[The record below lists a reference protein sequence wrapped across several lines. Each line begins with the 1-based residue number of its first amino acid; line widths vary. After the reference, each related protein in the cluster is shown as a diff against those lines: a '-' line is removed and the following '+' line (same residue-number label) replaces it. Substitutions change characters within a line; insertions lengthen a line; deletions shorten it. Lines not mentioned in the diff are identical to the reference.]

1 MLLILELLFFVI
13 AIYYLGKGFYKKN
26 SAEVSSLSIKNYQY
40 TATVWF
46 LVFGLIGFYLIDYF
60 IVGVLAK
67 NLILIGYFGL
77 VVFILQKRVFSTN
90 FKPEE
95 SFFKVA
101 KGFLILSSCL
111 AILIVGLILASL
123 VFESYHFFTK
133 VNIFD
138 FLFGTK
144 WNPVEEHDALDG
156 LKNYYG
162 FLPVLGGTLL
172 ITLIALVIASFL
184 GIFAAIYIAEYL
196 PKKTR
201 SRIKPV
207 LEILAGIPSV
217 VYGFFAVVVISPFVV
232 LLGEKLGFNI
242 EPEAAIIAG
251 VVIGLQIT
259 PLVLSLSD
267 DAIFA
272 VPNSLRD
279 GSTALG
285 ATKAETVIRVILPSS
300 LNGIIASL
308 ILAFSRAIGE
318 TMIVVMAA
326 GRFANLSLNPFEAVS
341 TATVQIVMLL
351 TGDQE
356 FSSVKT
362 LSAFALGISLF
373 FITLSLN
380 FLALRLAKGFGVKN

>member
-144 WNPVEEHDALDG
+144 WNPIGSKIFQISTHASK
-156 LKNYYG
+156 LKIGNA
-162 FLPVLGGTLL
+162 F
-172 ITLIALVIASFL
+172 
-184 GIFAAIYIAEYL
+184 
-196 PKKTR
+196 
-201 SRIKPV
+201 
-207 LEILAGIPSV
+207 
-217 VYGFFAVVVISPFVV
+217 
-232 LLGEKLGFNI
+232 
-242 EPEAAIIAG
+242 AG
-251 VVIGLQIT
+251 VH
-259 PLVLSLSD
+259 LVFPD
-267 DAIFA
+267 REGPH
-272 VPNSLRD
+272 V
-279 GSTALG
+279 G
-285 ATKAETVIRVILPSS
+285 VQ
-300 LNGIIASL
+300 
-308 ILAFSRAIGE
+308 
-318 TMIVVMAA
+318 
-326 GRFANLSLNPFEAVS
+326 VS
-341 TATVQIVMLL
+341 KKEDLH
-351 TGDQE
+351 
-356 FSSVKT
+356 S
-362 LSAFALGISLF
+362 F
-373 FITLSLN
+373 F
-380 FLALRLAKGFGVKN
+380 FK